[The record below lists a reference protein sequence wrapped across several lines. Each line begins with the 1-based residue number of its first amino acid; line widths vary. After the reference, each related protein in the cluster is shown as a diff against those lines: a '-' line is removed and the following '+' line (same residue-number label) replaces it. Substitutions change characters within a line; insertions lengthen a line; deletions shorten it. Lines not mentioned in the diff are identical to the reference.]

1 VIICQVLP
9 VVEKKPGNVLEK
21 TSNDRVKKKGKNP
34 ATTEFTSSNAVTIYN
49 SSRTYLRN
57 RHLIPLAL

>member
-1 VIICQVLP
+1 MPSITSSRKETGKRVGKDQQRPCQ
-9 VVEKKPGNVLEK
+9 
-21 TSNDRVKKKGKNP
+21 KKGKNP